1 MLYLCMGFEAFAAV
15 AGPRL
20 RAGLVAAY
28 GPDVGLDAAAEALA
42 YGWEHW
48 DRVGVMTNPAGYLY
62 RVGQTAARRGRRT
75 APAVPAPSPSEVPD
89 FEPGLVPALQQLSE
103 SQRVCVLMVHGYG
116 WGATEIADLL
126 EVNVSTVRS
135 HVARALTSLRDA
147 LEVSSDAVHD

>member
-1 MLYLCMGFEAFAAV
+1 MTFEAFATR

-48 DRVGVMTNPAGYLY
+48 DRVATMTNPSGYLY

-75 APAVPAPSPSEVPD
+75 APSLPAPLPTEVPD
-89 FEPGLVPALQQLSE
+89 FEPGLVPALEQLSE

-116 WGATEIADLL
+116 WGATEIAELL

-135 HVARALTSLRDA
+135 HVARALASLRVA